1 MNGAEWL
8 IFIVYDLVVARA
20 SLLALCVR
28 GGGWGGYVPRTI
40 YKLFGTIY
48 KIFDLLRDICC
59 VFATTHDGTCI
70 EFDWFGVWFPIFTVK

>member
-28 GGGWGGYVPRTI
+28 GGGGGGMSPE
-40 YKLFGTIY
+40 LFINCLELFIKFLTY
-48 KIFDLLRDICC
+48 
-59 VFATTHDGTCI
+59 
-70 EFDWFGVWFPIFTVK
+70 